1 MNDPEF
7 TIKVSSSVTGF
18 VVAGALTGPH
28 DRQYRSYPFGPD
40 VITVDPVVRDTVD
53 LLEKWLERWEWIARF
68 EEGEHNTHRRQLLV
82 PDTFRVLGS
91 LLWQLVLKEEVGNA
105 LHRYRGLT
113 EEAGQTLRVLFC
125 FDASAESLARLP
137 WEFLYRPDAP
147 GSRGYFLG
155 TETNLVLSRYMA
167 LQKGRATMRATKDK
181 LRIVLWLILPDTDDY
196 QDDRKACLGTLDT
209 LRTQL
214 KGIATIPDHIDGWHP
229 EQVTAQLGAKAD
241 IVHVVGIYRC
251 VDDEFKIMLPNGRY
265 EPSRILVDS
274 LVRTPTHR
282 PELVV
287 LHLCDW
293 PESDTTENFERLA
306 PLLVERG
313 IPAVLAMRYPMQPG
327 DADAFLTAFYE
338 ELVDSNDVGKAVQA
352 ARARSYVQG
361 EQRRFG
367 APVLYLQSV
376 GGSLLDKE
384 PGNVA
389 FARTRPAPRRGFG
402 RPSAK
407 PGPGPSRAS
416 LRRLRGSAT
425 SGKSSSTWWPSKHPT
440 RKPAPR
446 WSGGSRPR
454 TGPQSRPRRS

>member
-1 MNDPEF
+1 M
-7 TIKVSSSVTGF
+7 
-18 VVAGALTGPH
+18 
-28 DRQYRSYPFGPD
+28 
-40 VITVDPVVRDTVD
+40 VRDTVD
-53 LLEKWLERWEWIARF
+53 LLEKWLKRWEWIARF

-241 IVHVVGIYRC
+241 IVHVVGIYRR

-352 ARARSYVQG
+352 ARARGYVQG

-384 PGNVA
+384 PGRRRVRENTSGTTSRFRSTFSEAWTRSEPGKPAAAARFGDIRQELLDVVA
-389 FARTRPAPRRGFG
+389 IEAPDAEARSTMERWVKAQNWPAEQAAAELIVQAGGRDQVDDEVLRPMFAAML
-402 RPSAK
+402 
-407 PGPGPSRAS
+407 RA
-416 LRRLRGSAT
+416 LRRA
-425 SGKSSSTWWPSKHPT
+425 
-440 RKPAPR
+440 A
-446 WSGGSRPR
+446 
-454 TGPQSRPRRS
+454 